1 MYIVLEW
8 MVGTGKTTQTKL
20 LFDALKREY
29 PAREVLMVRE
39 PGSTEIAQAIR
50 QVVQWTKFDEVMH
63 PLTEAYLY
71 AASRAQLLHT
81 VVRPA
86 LDRGAIVISDRSV
99 LSSLAYQGGA
109 QGVSIEDILSLN
121 ELALRGSEADI
132 IFGLSVDIDTAL
144 SRTFDTA
151 GDKFESYG
159 REFFERV
166 VSAYEKVSQMPI
178 FASNWQ
184 NIDASWDIDSIHKIM
199 FGLVQTKIES

>member
-1 MYIVLEW
+1 
-8 MVGTGKTTQTKL
+8 
-20 LFDALKREY
+20 
-29 PAREVLMVRE
+29 
-39 PGSTEIAQAIR
+39 
-50 QVVQWTKFDEVMH
+50 MH

-109 QGVSIEDILSLN
+109 QGISIEDILSLN
-121 ELALRGSEADI
+121 ELALRGSDADI

-166 VSAYEKVSQMPI
+166 VLAYEKVSHMPH
-178 FASNWQ
+178 FQSQWQ
-184 NIDASWDIDSIHKIM
+184 YIDASGEIESIHKTM
-199 FGLVQTKIES
+199 LEVVKVKIGS

>member
-1 MYIVLEW
+1 M
-8 MVGTGKTTQTKL
+8 
-20 LFDALKREY
+20 
-29 PAREVLMVRE
+29 
-39 PGSTEIAQAIR
+39 
-50 QVVQWTKFDEVMH
+50 MH

-109 QGVSIEDILSLN
+109 QGISIEDILSLN
-121 ELALRGSEADI
+121 ELALRGSDADI

-144 SRTFDTA
+144 SRTFDTV

-166 VSAYEKVSQMPI
+166 VSAYEKVSHMPH
-178 FASNWQ
+178 FQSQWQ
-184 NIDASWDIDSIHKIM
+184 YIDASGDIESIHKTM
-199 FGLVQTKIES
+199 LEAVKVKIGS